1 MEISIAGKT
10 ISNIKEIASV
20 ESMINDFSKVNRA
33 MTEASKACEAFAKFS
48 DTKAMESFGYIA
60 TEAVGENI
68 VNGAKFVGNKIREF
82 IRMVVQKI
90 AQFIQYVRGGILKTR
105 ASAILKRLQA
115 NPNVDFKKTN
125 VTGNE
130 KLTNL
135 QNQLAQVKQV
145 ISSLG
150 QAKNVPP
157 AIMQAAGILER
168 QNPNISSFEAL
179 TACVSSIIN
188 FGSVGGSTD
197 VKAVITSLTNLN
209 APVLKNLQD
218 TANNMKQIEG
228 QLQSATTDPEQQKTI
243 QNITKFGMKW
253 VSFVISLCH
262 AYLDIVAEAIKASA
276 APAPNTQAQQ
286 PVQQNTN
293 PAPIAPV
300 SA

>member
-1 MEISIAGKT
+1 MELIIAGKK
-10 ISNIKEIASV
+10 ISNIKEIAAV
-20 ESMINDFSKVNRA
+20 ESMINDFSKVDKA
-33 MTEASKACEAFAKFS
+33 MTEASKACEAFAKFA
-48 DTKAMESFGYIA
+48 DTKAMESFGYKA

-68 VNGAKFVGNKIREF
+68 VNGAKFVGNRIREF

-90 AQFIQYVRGGILKTR
+90 AQFIQYVRGGMLKAR
-105 ASAILKRLQA
+105 ASAILKQLQA
-115 NPNVDFKKTN
+115 NPNVDFKKAN

-135 QNQLAQVKQV
+135 QNQLAQVKQI

-179 TACVSSIIN
+179 TACVGSIIN

-197 VKAVITSLTNLN
+197 VKAVVTSLANLN

-218 TANNMKQIEG
+218 TANSMKQIEG
-228 QLQSATTDPEQQKTI
+228 QLQSAVTNSEQQKDI
-243 QNITKFGMKW
+243 QNIAKFGIKW
-253 VSFVISLCH
+253 VGFVISLCN
-262 AYLDIVAEAIKASA
+262 AYLSLVAETIK
-276 APAPNTQAQQ
+276 AQQ
-286 PVQQNTN
+286 PT
-293 PAPIAPV
+293 APV
-300 SA
+300 NA

>member
-1 MEISIAGKT
+1 MEIVVAGKK
-10 ISNIKEIASV
+10 ISNIKEITSV
-20 ESMINDFSKVNRA
+20 ESMINDFSKVDQA

-48 DTKAMESFGYIA
+48 DTKAMESFGYKA

-105 ASAILKRLQA
+105 ASAILKQLQA
-115 NPNVDFKKTN
+115 NPNVDFKKAN

-135 QNQLAQVKQV
+135 QNQLAQVKQI

-179 TACVSSIIN
+179 TACVDSIIN
-188 FGSVGGSTD
+188 FGSAGGSTD
-197 VKAVITSLTNLN
+197 VKVVVTSLANLN
-209 APVLKNLQD
+209 APILKNLQD
-218 TANNMKQIEG
+218 TANSMKQIEG
-228 QLQSATTDPEQQKTI
+228 QLQSAVTNSEQQKDI
-243 QNITKFGMKW
+243 QNIAKFGIKW
-253 VSFVISLCH
+253 VGFVISLCNT
-262 AYLDIVAEAIKASA
+262 YLSLVAETIKDQQVAA
-276 APAPNTQAQQ
+276 QPQQQNAQPAPATTQQ
-286 PVQQNTN
+286 PT
-293 PAPIAPV
+293 APV
-300 SA
+300 NA